1 MKKYSTLS
9 GILFFVAMW
18 ISTSSRAQNAQVN
31 SVDSLIAQTSK
42 LMDVQL
48 DSAALTATRALNL
61 AKKLNLRNQQLL
73 LLERLGMVELRKG
86 NYDACKSFLDQIF
99 EECKR
104 SDCTPDVLGI
114 AYNTLGA
121 YYFRTGNALAAGD
134 NFFQSAEYYKKSSTP
149 ERAQASLMNSATVLV
164 NTGAKQK
171 AFDTFKS
178 VVQNPKSDTIN
189 IYKAYNNMAM
199 IRASEQNFKEAIS
212 LFKQLLDVAGR
223 AGIEDN
229 SIYYNL
235 ALAYEEDGQYREA
248 LKLYQQI
255 TAPYELSGEKRMLLK
270 VNQGMANTYAALKNN
285 AKALEYLQK
294 AEQNLDT
301 TEQRMEYIDLLAMKH
316 LLYANMGNYSDAYK
330 YLVDYQREIMDS
342 ELKDSREKYMELQT
356 K

>member
-1 MKKYSTLS
+1 MLFCSNPNILLTEHFLTISISLFELPNHRTQLSMKKYSTLS

-86 NYDACKSFLDQIF
+86 NYDACKSLLDQIF

-134 NFFQSAEYYKKSSTP
+134 NFFQSA
-149 ERAQASLMNSATVLV
+149 
-164 NTGAKQK
+164 
-171 AFDTFKS
+171 
-178 VVQNPKSDTIN
+178 
-189 IYKAYNNMAM
+189 
-199 IRASEQNFKEAIS
+199 
-212 LFKQLLDVAGR
+212 
-223 AGIEDN
+223 
-229 SIYYNL
+229 
-235 ALAYEEDGQYREA
+235 
-248 LKLYQQI
+248 
-255 TAPYELSGEKRMLLK
+255 
-270 VNQGMANTYAALKNN
+270 
-285 AKALEYLQK
+285 
-294 AEQNLDT
+294 
-301 TEQRMEYIDLLAMKH
+301 
-316 LLYANMGNYSDAYK
+316 
-330 YLVDYQREIMDS
+330 
-342 ELKDSREKYMELQT
+342 
-356 K
+356 

>member
-1 MKKYSTLS
+1 MLS
-9 GILFFVAMW
+9 GIFFFAVMW

-48 DSAALTATRALNL
+48 DSAALIATRALNL

-86 NYDACKSFLDQIF
+86 NYDACKSLLDQIF

-164 NTGAKQK
+164 NTGGKQK

-212 LFKQLLDVAGR
+212 LFKQSLDVAGR

-229 SIYYNL
+229 SI
-235 ALAYEEDGQYREA
+235 
-248 LKLYQQI
+248 
-255 TAPYELSGEKRMLLK
+255 
-270 VNQGMANTYAALKNN
+270 
-285 AKALEYLQK
+285 
-294 AEQNLDT
+294 
-301 TEQRMEYIDLLAMKH
+301 
-316 LLYANMGNYSDAYK
+316 
-330 YLVDYQREIMDS
+330 
-342 ELKDSREKYMELQT
+342 
-356 K
+356 